1 MVIGRVKLLALLFP
15 IWTWQLFNVVSV
27 DWYGCNK
34 RESIYW
40 LAHIKTIPVHSTS
53 QHNIPQLRYLNN
65 DSLLESL
72 EVSNLGLSNS
82 LKASNTRSRNQF
94 TIEFSPHNISFCH
107 SRSSH
112 FLYLC
117 TQLPASRFVGQQ
129 IYLER
134 TLYCVCQIMGKSHL
148 YKKDNTPLYFQ
159 GNPGKVIKSG
169 LVELRFLKRE
179 INWDFLI
186 FSFFMYW

>member
-1 MVIGRVKLLALLFP
+1 MAHDRGPFKPISIESYSFLQELHWYLATSDIFDKLLILGLSYIVIGPAKLLALLFP
-15 IWTWQLFNVVSV
+15 IWIWQLFNVIWV

-82 LKASNTRSRNQF
+82 LKASNTRSRKSIYDRIF
-94 TIEFSPHNISFCH
+94 TS
-107 SRSSH
+107 
-112 FLYLC
+112 
-117 TQLPASRFVGQQ
+117 
-129 IYLER
+129 
-134 TLYCVCQIMGKSHL
+134 
-148 YKKDNTPLYFQ
+148 
-159 GNPGKVIKSG
+159 
-169 LVELRFLKRE
+169 
-179 INWDFLI
+179 
-186 FSFFMYW
+186 

>member
-1 MVIGRVKLLALLFP
+1 MLFQWTGMVVI
-15 IWTWQLFNVVSV
+15 NVSQFT
-27 DWYGCNK
+27 DSRILEPYQ
-34 RESIYW
+34 
-40 LAHIKTIPVHSTS
+40 ST
-53 QHNIPQLRYLNN
+53 QLRNITCLNFATL
-65 DSLLESL
+65 SLLESL
-72 EVSNLGLSNS
+72 EVSNLDLSNS

-179 INWDFLI
+179 IN
-186 FSFFMYW
+186 